1 MARATLDSV
10 MQEITPFDKG
20 KPLGDGWY
28 SKDLPVRDPA
38 APDGSGGLK
47 RINSC
52 PGIADGMAGG
62 AGAAGAGVAPA
73 QKSGFVAAVARALRG
88 AHRHTQSAAVPSSLD
103 VVPLSVAVQALYA
116 PVDQV
121 RAHFCQQHPRG
132 VPSRGAI
139 FAQLRARM
147 FQNIL
152 CFYTLGFSRWP

>member
-20 KPLGDGWY
+20 KSLGDGWY

-52 PGIADGMAGG
+52 PGIAEGMAGG

-121 RAHFCQQHPRG
+121 RARTHRHHP
-132 VPSRGAI
+132 
-139 FAQLRARM
+139 
-147 FQNIL
+147 
-152 CFYTLGFSRWP
+152 